1 MKKIAVLVSGNGSNL
16 QALIDACN
24 SKKIKNWKI
33 DLVASSNENAFALKR
48 AQKENIK
55 TIIINRKNFETTQ
68 AFDEKMFS
76 CLKEHSPDLIVLAGF
91 MHILSKKIVQ
101 HFQNKIINI
110 HPSLI
115 PAFCGKGCFGLKV
128 HEKALA
134 RGVKLTGAT
143 VHFVNELADG
153 GPIIAQKCV
162 EVLQN
167 DTAQTLQRR
176 VMEQAEWLILP
187 QAVDWFCSD
196 RLKIKNGIV
205 TFN

>member
-24 SKKIKNWKI
+24 SKKIKNWEI

-55 TIIINRKNFETTQ
+55 TIIVNRKNFETAQ